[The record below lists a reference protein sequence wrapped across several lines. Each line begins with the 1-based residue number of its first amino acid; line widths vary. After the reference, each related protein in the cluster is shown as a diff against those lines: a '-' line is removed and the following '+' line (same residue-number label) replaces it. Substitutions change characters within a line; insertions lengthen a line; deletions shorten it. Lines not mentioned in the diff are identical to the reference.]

1 MLKVNSF
8 IYFHIWLTYDIWHQ
22 AYRLLSFMFI
32 SIASSR
38 SNRNG
43 ISYYVRHSLGK
54 SSLRYFIKSSSSN
67 SKSSFSLIVMNLI
80 KRTKTT
86 DSPSTRNASNIL
98 EAISGWQS
106 YKFAMNMVMMIFVKN
121 GAKSTS
127 ASHRRC
133 A

>member
-1 MLKVNSF
+1 
-8 IYFHIWLTYDIWHQ
+8 
-22 AYRLLSFMFI
+22 
-32 SIASSR
+32 
-38 SNRNG
+38 
-43 ISYYVRHSLGK
+43 
-54 SSLRYFIKSSSSN
+54 
-67 SKSSFSLIVMNLI
+67 MNLI